1 MPKLGLSL
9 GVQSGAFLKQSPSFD
24 ASYQAVL
31 DKATAMGYP
40 KPSAPQQVKQNQLIV
55 DLKAAG
61 IWALLDCFQVYAND
75 GSSSF
80 GLINWKN
87 PTGNI
92 GSISGTLTF
101 NKYGFLGSGAGFI
114 NSGYNPTTNAV
125 NLSIYNAS
133 YGVWKYANDNTSGR
147 SIVGNSAGT
156 NQIVGN
162 LSVSYNSRIF
172 TTSDLGASAPNQ
184 ATGLIFI
191 SRQGASGATNNT
203 VWSVNGSN
211 TNFSP
216 FGTVSIPNANFAV
229 LTSSIA
235 SGNASSYFG
244 GISMF
249 FTGANLSGKSTE
261 FTTAMTT
268 YINSL

>member
-1 MPKLGLSL
+1 MIGLGLQRIIGGNGS
-9 GVQSGAFLKQSPSFD
+9 SFGGFT
-24 ASYQAVL
+24 AEYQAVL
-31 DKATAMGYP
+31 DKATAMGYT
-40 KPSAPQQVKQNQLIV
+40 KPSASQQVKQNQLIV
-55 DLKAAG
+55 DLKAVG
-61 IWALLDCFQVYAND
+61 IWTLLDCFQVYAND
-75 GSSSF
+75 GSSDF
-80 GLINWKN
+80 GLLNWKN

-92 GSISGTLTF
+92 GSTSGTLTF

-133 YGVWKYANDNTSGR
+133 YGVWKYANDNTAGR

-162 LSVSYNSRIF
+162 SSVSYNSRIF

-216 FGTVSIPNANFAV
+216 LGTVSITNANFAV